1 MTKKIIRQLGIFLVC
16 GAIAAP
22 SMAQRAM
29 AQRGGKPNILFVL
42 TDDLGYGDIGV
53 FYQNQRRDLQDRSKP
68 WMRTPHLDSMAWSGA
83 IFTSQYSSAPV
94 CAPSRASLVSG
105 LSQGHA
111 NVRDNQFDKAIE
123 DNYNLANLLK
133 ASGYSTAA
141 IGKWGLQGTGDEHH
155 WPAKPSQRGFDYFY
169 GYMRHADGHEHYPK
183 EGPRDGPKEVWDN
196 DSVVSSGLDK
206 CYTGDLWTA
215 AAKRWIIAHA
225 AGPQKDKPFF
235 MYLAYDLPHAVLELP
250 TQAYPAGGGLHG
262 GIQWLG
268 ENGRMINTASG
279 KIDSWINPDY
289 ADATYDDDKNPTT
302 PEVPWPDMQ
311 KRYATVIRR
320 LDDQVGD
327 LLALLKDL
335 GLAENTV
342 VVFTSDNG
350 PSIESYL
357 PAGPY
362 NPTFFGSF
370 GPFDGIKRDCWEG
383 GIREPSI
390 ARWPGQ
396 IKPGT
401 VISDPS
407 MLYDWLPTFCNL
419 AGAQAPV
426 RVDGVSLLPSLT
438 GKGEQQKSLVY
449 VEYYEGG
456 KTPDFTV
463 FAPGHRGRRRNN
475 MQMLRLGDTLGV
487 RYNISSPND
496 DFELYD
502 VTKDPE
508 EANNLALTGN
518 LSEVQERMKQR
529 VLEIR
534 RPDASAKR
542 PYDSSLIA
550 AVSPGLPL
558 QPGLTEYIY
567 NGHFSWIP
575 QTETLKAASIRR
587 VRSLHLDKG
596 RLHVFSGYIDVP
608 RDGAYTFTM
617 KAGSR
622 AFLKIHDASVLD
634 EDYGYEPGS
643 GKSASILLKKGLHPL
658 RLYYLRGGEGKKG
671 PYLDLNWHF
680 TGNGALPD
688 INHSFYSPTTWVME

>member
-1 MTKKIIRQLGIFLVC
+1 MTTNILKQLGLFLAC
-16 GAIAAP
+16 AAIAAP
-22 SMAQRAM
+22 STAQRSD
-29 AQRGGKPNILFVL
+29 KPNILFIL

-53 FYQNQRRDLQDRSKP
+53 FYQNHRRDLQDRSKP

-123 DNYNLANLLK
+123 DNYNLANLLR

-141 IGKWGLQGTGDEHH
+141 IGKWGLQGTGAERD
-155 WPAKPSQRGFDYFY
+155 WTARPGQRGFDYFY

-183 EGPRDGPKEVWDN
+183 EGPRDGAKQVWDN
-196 DSVVSSGLDK
+196 DSVVSAGLDK

-215 AAKRWIIAHA
+215 AAKRWIVAHA

-279 KIDSWINPDY
+279 QIDSWIHPDY
-289 ADATYDDDKNPTT
+289 AGATYDDDNNPST

-335 GLAENTV
+335 GLAENTL

-362 NPTFFGSF
+362 NPTFFASF

-383 GIREPSI
+383 GVREPSI
-390 ARWPGQ
+390 ARWLGK

-401 VISDPS
+401 VISSPS

-419 AGAQAPV
+419 VGAEAPV

-438 GKGEQQKSLVY
+438 GKGKQQKSLVY
-449 VEYYEGG
+449 IEYYEGG
-456 KTPDFTV
+456 KTPDFKQ

-487 RYNISSPND
+487 RYNILSPND

-502 VTKDPE
+502 VVKDPQ
-508 EANNLALTGN
+508 EANNLALTAN
-518 LSEVQERMKQR
+518 LSRLQESIKER

-534 RPDASAKR
+534 RPDPSAKR

-550 AVSPGLPL
+550 PVQPGLPL
-558 QPGLTEYIY
+558 QKGLTEYLY
-567 NGHFSWIP
+567 DGNFPWIP
-575 QTETLKAASIRR
+575 QTAALKAAFVLQ
-587 VRSLHLDKG
+587 VRSLHLDPSTAGKE
-596 RLHVFSGYIDVP
+596 RLHVFVGYIDVP
-608 RDGAYTFTM
+608 RDGRYTFTL

-622 AFLKIHDASVLD
+622 AFLKIHDANVLD

-643 GKSASILLKKGLHPL
+643 EKSASILLKKGLHPI
-658 RLYYLRGGEGKKG
+658 RVYYLQEGKKQ
-671 PYLDLNWHF
+671 PYLDLDWQCS
-680 TGNGALPD
+680 GGGPLPGIAD
-688 INHSFYSPTTWVME
+688 CFYKSTKIT